1 LSHYR
6 LMNKIV
12 ESYKRKLASEDG
24 WVLKRGAQLRIAL
37 CYPNVYSIGMAN
49 LGFQAMYELLNNI
62 PEVSCERVFL
72 PDSVRSPSVSE
83 GSSASERVRSPRVK
97 AGSPREQLARGASKG
112 NLRNRALPHGRA
124 SDTEYS
130 PNSSGYG
137 VRQNIAVRAIN
148 ELAEYQRTRT
158 PLLSLE
164 SQTPVRDFDVVAF
177 SISFETDYVNMARM
191 LQMSGVPLWSKDRTE
206 RDPLIVM
213 GGAASFLNPEPIAE
227 FTDVIGVGEGEVLGP
242 KLVDAIFEN
251 DSKGELL
258 LALARQGRGF
268 YVPALY
274 FVGYNDD
281 GTVNTYTPTEEG
293 VPARVGRAISAENPK
308 EGSLRRAIKKQQFD
322 LVEQLRRDEVFAPST
337 TIFAPQAEMGDRF
350 LVEISRGCSQGCRF
364 CWAGYNYWPPRVVP
378 ARDILAKAAAWRG
391 KTDKIGLVSTAVCD
405 HPEISEILQGLRAM
419 DYRISVSSL
428 RLDQISDELLD
439 ALVESRDQQ
448 IAVAPETGSDRL
460 RRVINKNLTND
471 EIVDICGAVFD
482 RGMLTIKLYM
492 MVGLPTE
499 TDEDLDEMIVLV
511 ERIKDRMLEAGKR
524 FGYAGKII
532 PSLNGFVPK
541 PNTPFQWEPICEE
554 KELKRRL
561 KYVSKKLSRIPNV
574 EVRAMSSRIAH
585 EQALLSSG
593 DRRIAKVIE
602 ATARLHGDL
611 NGAIRETGIDPAFHT
626 SRTRSH
632 DEILPWEIV
641 DAGLGRPFME
651 REHER
656 AHEAR
661 STAPCPSV
669 NQCTRCG
676 VCPTTWLA
684 EAPPALVQ
692 LKAFATSA
700 TSTANV

>member
-1 LSHYR
+1 
-6 LMNKIV
+6 MKNIV
-12 ESYKRKLASEDG
+12 ESYKRRLASEDG

-37 CYPNVYSIGMAN
+37 CYPNTYAIGMAN
-49 LGFQAMYELLNNI
+49 LGFQAMYEIFNNL

-72 PDSVRSPSVSE
+72 PDSFK
-83 GSSASERVRSPRVK
+83 SPRV
-97 AGSPREQLARGASKG
+97 SKG
-112 NLRNRALPHGRA
+112 SLRRRALANGRT
-124 SDTEYS
+124 SDTEHS
-130 PNSSGYG
+130 RNSSGYD
-137 VRQNIAVRAIN
+137 VRHSGTSDTIN

-164 SQTPVRDFDVVAF
+164 SQTPVRDFDVIAF
-177 SISFETDYVNMARM
+177 SISFETDYENMARM
-191 LQMSGVPLWSKDRTE
+191 LQMSGVPVWSKDRTE
-206 RDPLIVM
+206 RDPLVVM
-213 GGAASFLNPEPIAE
+213 GGASSFLNPEPIAD
-227 FTDVIGVGEGEVLGP
+227 FTDVIGVGEGEILGP
-242 KLVDAIFEN
+242 QLVDAILEN
-251 DSKGELL
+251 STRAELL
-258 LALARQGRGF
+258 LALAKLGRGF
-268 YVPALY
+268 YVPSFY
-274 FVGYNDD
+274 FVGYHED
-281 GTVNTYTPTEEG
+281 GTVNAYTPTEAG
-293 VPARVGRAISAENPK
+293 VPARVGRAVSAENPK
-308 EGSLRRAIKKQQFD
+308 EGSLRRAIRRGQTD
-322 LVEQLRRDEVFAPST
+322 LVDQLRREEVFAPST
-337 TIFAPQAEMGDRF
+337 TIFAPQAEMGERF

-378 ARDILAKAAAWRG
+378 ARDILAKARAWRS

-428 RLDQISDELLD
+428 RLDQISEELLD

-482 RGMLTIKLYM
+482 RGMLTVKLYM

-499 TDEDLDEMIVLV
+499 TDEDLQEMIVLV

-524 FGYAGKII
+524 FGRAGKII

-541 PNTPFQWEPICEE
+541 PNTPFQWEPICAE

-561 KYVSKKLSRIPNV
+561 KWVSKNLARIPNV
-574 EVRAMSSRIAH
+574 EVRLMSARIAH
-585 EQALLSSG
+585 EQALFSSG
-593 DRRIAKVIE
+593 DRRVARVIE
-602 ATARLHGDL
+602 ASARMGGNIDA
-611 NGAIRETGIDPAFHT
+611 AIRETGIDAAFHT
-626 SRTRSH
+626 SRARSH

-684 EAPPALVQ
+684 AAPPALVQ
-692 LKAFATSA
+692 LKAFATA
-700 TSTANV
+700 GNLI